1 MRKGKKPQKNKQPGK
16 TKSPVENKDSGREEE
31 FERQTQE
38 DAELVPPARR
48 PPTAVGAGTPPLPP
62 RPSGPSRSTPEP
74 HRRPALF
81 RLLQTV
87 RAAVGAVLD
96 LADAAVDAVTKGLQG
111 RA

>member
-1 MRKGKKPQKNKQPGK
+1 MRKGKKPEKK
-16 TKSPVENKDSGREEE
+16 KSINSEDSCQEE

-38 DAELVPPARR
+38 KAELVPPARR

-62 RPSGPSRSTPEP
+62 RPSRPSHSAPEP
-74 HRRPALF
+74 HRRPPLF

-87 RAAVGAVLD
+87 RAAIGAVLD
-96 LADAAVDAVTKGLQG
+96 LADAAADAVTKGLQR

>member
-1 MRKGKKPQKNKQPGK
+1 MRKGKKPDTKKPDTKRPPGK
-16 TKSPVENKDSGREEE
+16 EKASGSEAE

-38 DAELVPPARR
+38 AAELVPPARR

-62 RPSGPSRSTPEP
+62 RPSGSSRSSLEP

-96 LADAAVDAVTKGLQG
+96 LADAAVDAVTKGRQR

>member
-1 MRKGKKPQKNKQPGK
+1 MKKRKQPQKTKQPGK
-16 TKSPVENKDSGREEE
+16 RKDPVENKDSGSEEE

-38 DAELVPPARR
+38 AAELVPPARR

-62 RPSGPSRSTPEP
+62 RPSGSSRSSPEP
-74 HRRPALF
+74 HRQPALF

-96 LADAAVDAVTKGLQG
+96 LADAAVDAVTKGRQR

>member
-1 MRKGKKPQKNKQPGK
+1 MRKGKKPDTKKPDTRRHPGK
-16 TKSPVENKDSGREEE
+16 DKDSGSEAE